1 MSTLV
6 VQQKILIPDENSSV
20 NKAWLHPWPSAH
32 SPGRWTAKIV
42 NKINARWF
50 ARILETNSTSLAWQQ
65 RQTGVDERSHRS
77 RHASARPTR
86 TYIRLPTDMT
96 ASCTKYMYKV
106 TCSRSSPDEAR
117 SHERDTG
124 KDDAADYDARV
135 WRNHTK
141 WTMFVCTKEVN
152 ITIAPW
158 VAATTWRWI
167 YPGSKDSIRI
177 RNEPPSFEDEEL
189 CCATNTEY
197 NTFVRIQNYPGNNE
211 PTDTIEWYTYYCLAY
226 IHKTPSTDMA
236 GEPRK
241 QVGNEHVPDCTHS
254 CTEDSRERNTS
265 PYKEIGP
272 VIGVD
277 GNNSTAFNMNGSEFS
292 WWTVDCGL
300 WTVVSG
306 GGPIF
311 RGWRILLP
319 GESGVWGCT
328 V

>member
-1 MSTLV
+1 MPLIRSTTPLLESRII
-6 VQQKILIPDENSSV
+6 QGIMNP
-20 NKAWLHPWPSAH
+20 
-32 SPGRWTAKIV
+32 
-42 NKINARWF
+42 
-50 ARILETNSTSLAWQQ
+50 RILLS
-65 RQTGVDERSHRS
+65 G
-77 RHASARPTR
+77 
-86 TYIRLPTDMT
+86 TYII
-96 ASCTKYMYKV
+96 V
-106 TCSRSSPDEAR
+106 
-117 SHERDTG
+117 
-124 KDDAADYDARV
+124 
-135 WRNHTK
+135 
-141 WTMFVCTKEVN
+141 
-152 ITIAPW
+152 
-158 VAATTWRWI
+158 
-167 YPGSKDSIRI
+167 
-177 RNEPPSFEDEEL
+177 
-189 CCATNTEY
+189 
-197 NTFVRIQNYPGNNE
+197 
-211 PTDTIEWYTYYCLAY
+211 LAY
-226 IHKTPSTDMA
+226 IHRTPSTDMA